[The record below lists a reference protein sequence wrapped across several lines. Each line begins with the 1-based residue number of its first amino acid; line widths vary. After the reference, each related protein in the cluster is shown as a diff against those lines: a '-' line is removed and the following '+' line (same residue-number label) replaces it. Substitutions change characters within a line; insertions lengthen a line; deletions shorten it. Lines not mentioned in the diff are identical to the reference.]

1 MKTFKKNLR
10 HTPRKLRLVVDSIRQ
25 LSPQEALNQLAFSP
39 KHAAKPLI
47 KAIKEAIANA
57 QNLDPSINVDNL
69 RFKKIQVD
77 EGIVFKRF
85 IIAGRGR
92 IKPYK
97 KRTAHLDLQLELQT
111 KPKVETPKSAP
122 KKSAKKINKSKP
134 KK

>member
-25 LSPQEALNQLAFSP
+25 LTPQEALDQLAFSS
-39 KHAAKPLI
+39 KYAAKPLI

-57 QNLDPSINVDNL
+57 QNLDPGINVDNL

-111 KPKVETPKSAP
+111 KPEPKPTPEKSTKTI
-122 KKSAKKINKSKP
+122 KKSKSK
-134 KK
+134 K

>member
-25 LSPQEALNQLAFSP
+25 LSPQEALDQLAFSS

-57 QNLDPSINVDNL
+57 QNLDPSIDVNNL
-69 RFKKIQVD
+69 RFKKIQVN

-111 KPKVETPKSAP
+111 KPEPKPA
-122 KKSAKKINKSKP
+122 KKSSKTVKNIKTKK
-134 KK
+134 